1 MVRYLARIFNEP
13 GYKPSDAKSIS
24 QKIRA
29 VLGST
34 EAIGNLRVSS
44 RAIEFDLFAKDPH
57 EIESRTTTLEKQIG
71 KILTLKHLDQTVIQ
85 PRQKMQVLKEG
96 VQLFNEERFWESHEV
111 LEQIWHPAQGVER
124 DIIQGLILTAA
135 ALVHAQKDRNET
147 ALKMLQKAKDKLGT
161 TDNYEGISLDQVRL
175 RITHLLKTGQPE
187 SFKIE
192 L

>member
-1 MVRYLARIFNEP
+1 LARYLARIVNGK
-13 GYKPSDAKSIS
+13 GYRPSDARSIS
-24 QKIRA
+24 REIREA
-29 VLGST
+29 LGST

-44 RAIEFDLFAKDPH
+44 KAVEFDLFARDAH
-57 EIESRTTTLEKQIG
+57 QLESREAALEKQFG
-71 KILTLKHLDQTVIQ
+71 RILTLRRLDQPTTQ
-85 PRQKMQVLKEG
+85 ALDKMGILTEG

-147 ALKMLQKAKDKLGT
+147 ALKMLQKARDKLGT
-161 TDNYEGISLDQVRL
+161 TENYEGISLDKVRL